1 MNDEKLAAL
10 GAFEETAMS
19 YEEAQQKVKLESRV
33 KTNYFRLDKDG
44 EYTFRVLPLAP
55 VQVDG
60 KWVLDRKGYEY
71 PLTSYMIGFPGETR
85 GKFNYVSIID
95 PRQVFPNVDGDLFRT
110 YYDLAVAEL
119 GDDKKA
125 IESLGNVVSKGGA
138 AITPSYLHCI
148 YVIDQDEPNKGIQM
162 LQLSNSQYQ
171 ALETLKMSTWRDL
184 LKDDP
189 KTRCPLSDFR
199 EGYNV
204 IATKDKSKKPPITF
218 NLSRRA
224 APVDSSVAQELLDM
238 ERIPNVIYRYTRY
251 HLEATVEYLKMLDER
266 YDFDFMSEGD
276 GGEFAN
282 DKINTV
288 YQQIKMSLP
297 SDDHSHFNKNN
308 INGSDGDNTET
319 DQITLDTLK
328 ELVEKCNDLEPTS
341 DEYAAAK
348 TTFENFIK
356 ANELNYTPRRYHNLA
371 DMLEAIEDELGE
383 SNGNKDDSDSDG
395 QAKAD
400 IDATD
405 RNDDTN
411 EPAARPARTRRQ

>member
-1 MNDEKLAAL
+1 MSDEKLAAL

-19 YEEAQQKVKLESRV
+19 YEEAQQKVKAESRI

-71 PLTSYMIGFPGETR
+71 PLVSYMIGFPTETR

-95 PRQVFPNVDGDLFRT
+95 PRQVYPNIDGDLFRA

-125 IESLGNVVSKGGA
+125 IESLGNVVTKGGA
-138 AITPSYLHCI
+138 AITPSFLHCI
-148 YVIDQDEPNKGIQM
+148 YVIDQDEPAKGIQM

-189 KTRCPLSDFR
+189 KTRCPLSDFK

-204 IATKDKSKKPPITF
+204 IATKDKSKKPPVTF

-224 APVDSSVAQELLDM
+224 APVDAGVAQELLDM

-266 YDFDFMSEGD
+266 YDFDFMKEGD
-276 GGEFAN
+276 DGEFAN
-282 DKINTV
+282 EKINTI

-308 INGSDGDNTET
+308 MGGSDSENAET
-319 DQITLDTLK
+319 DQITLDTLR
-328 ELVEKCNDLEPTS
+328 ELVEKCNDLEPAS
-341 DEYAAAK
+341 DEYVAAK

-356 ANELNYTPRRYHNLA
+356 VNGLSYVPRRYHNLA
-371 DMLEAIEDELGE
+371 DMLEEIEDELGE
-383 SNGNKDDSDSDG
+383 GNSNKGGNDG
-395 QAKAD
+395 GGQEKAD

>member
-19 YEEAQQKVKLESRV
+19 YEEAQQKVKAESRI

-95 PRQVFPNVDGDLFRT
+95 PRQVFPNIDGDLFRA

-125 IESLGNVVSKGGA
+125 IESLGNVVTKGGA
-138 AITPSYLHCI
+138 SITPSYLHCI
-148 YVIDQDEPNKGIQM
+148 YVIDQEEPTKGIQM

-189 KTRCPLSDFR
+189 KTRCPISDFK

-204 IATKDKSKKPPITF
+204 IANKDKSKKPPVSF
-218 NLSRRA
+218 NLSRRT
-224 APVDSSVAQELLDM
+224 APVDASVAQELLDM

-251 HLEATVEYLKMLDER
+251 HLEATIEYLKLLDER
-266 YDFDFMSEGD
+266 YDFNFMEEKD
-276 GGEFAN
+276 GEFAN
-282 DKINTV
+282 DKINTI

-297 SDDHSHFNKNN
+297 ADDHSHFNKNSM
-308 INGSDGDNTET
+308 GGDSEDAENSE
-319 DQITLDTLK
+319 ITLDSLK
-328 ELVEKCNDLEPTS
+328 ELVEKCNDLDPSS
-341 DEYAAAK
+341 DDYVAAK

-356 ANELNYTPRRYHNLA
+356 ANRLSYVPRRYHNLA
-371 DMLEAIEDELGE
+371 DMLDAIMDEMEEDPG
-383 SNGNKDDSDSDG
+383 KDGKQEEEEQQKKTDV
-395 QAKAD
+395 
-400 IDATD
+400 DASD

-411 EPAARPARTRRQ
+411 EPAARPARPRRQ

>member
-1 MNDEKLAAL
+1 MSDEKLAAL

-19 YEEAQQKVKLESRV
+19 YEEAQQKVKAESRI

-71 PLTSYMIGFPGETR
+71 PLVSYMIGFPTETR

-95 PRQVFPNVDGDLFRT
+95 PRQVYPNIDGDLFRA

-125 IESLGNVVSKGGA
+125 IESLGNVVTKGGA
-138 AITPSYLHCI
+138 AITPSFLHCI
-148 YVIDQDEPNKGIQM
+148 YVIDQDEPTKGIQM

-189 KTRCPLSDFR
+189 KTRCPLSDFK

-204 IATKDKSKKPPITF
+204 IATKDKSKKPPVTF

-224 APVDSSVAQELLDM
+224 APVDAGVAQELLDM

-266 YDFDFMSEGD
+266 YDFDFMKEGD
-276 GGEFAN
+276 DGEFAN
-282 DKINTV
+282 EKINTI

-308 INGSDGDNTET
+308 MGGSDSENAET
-319 DQITLDTLK
+319 DQITLDTLR
-328 ELVEKCNDLEPTS
+328 ELVEKCNDLEPAS
-341 DEYAAAK
+341 DEYVAAK

-356 ANELNYTPRRYHNLA
+356 VNGLSYVPRRYHNLA
-371 DMLEAIEDELGE
+371 DMLEEIEDELGE
-383 SNGNKDDSDSDG
+383 GNSNKGGNDGDG